1 MSTAGSSATREFFRI
16 VQPFRTLLIL
26 SIVMG
31 ILGGL
36 CVTILLT
43 TINQLLNTAD
53 GMNQEKVITF
63 AALCAVALGCSVMAN
78 IGTNYVGQKIIAQ
91 LRRSLGAKVLSAP
104 IEQLERYRTH
114 RLIPVLTHDIDT
126 VSDLAFGLPQLII
139 SFTVTLG
146 CLSYLASLSLP
157 MFAVTAVAVVLG
169 TLAQYIARN
178 HGMAGFETARE
189 LEDQLQKHYRGI
201 ADGAKELR
209 INRPRRQCLY
219 RDQLGATAD
228 AICRQ
233 QVRSVNVF
241 LTASTFGSL
250 LFFVVIGITLG
261 LHAWWAQNDRA
272 VLSGFVMTLLFM
284 KGPLESV
291 LSLLPLISRNRIALK
306 RIADLTERFANPEPH
321 LLLEGEG
328 GAAPL
333 AARLEL
339 RGVSYSYPSV
349 EDKPPFTVGPLDLT
363 LKSGEILFIVGENG
377 CGKTTLVKLL
387 LGLYLP
393 HQGEIHVDG
402 RRIEAANRDDYRQA
416 FTTVFADYHLFDD
429 LLPTGDSLPTAAGRY
444 LERLELAH
452 KVTVVDGRFTT
463 TDLSTGQRKRLA
475 LVNAWLED
483 RPVMV
488 FDEWAADQD
497 PTFRRIFYTELL
509 PDLKRQG
516 KTVVVISHDDRYF
529 DVADQILH
537 LRTGQPVSYETSPQM

>member
-1 MSTAGSSATREFFRI
+1 MSTAGSSATREFLRI

-43 TINQLLNTAD
+43 TINRLLNTAD
-53 GMNQEKVITF
+53 GMSQDMIITF
-63 AALCAVALGCSVMAN
+63 AVLCALALGCSVVAN

-91 LRRSLGAKVLSAP
+91 LRRSLGSKVLSAP
-104 IEQLERYRTH
+104 IEQLERYRAH

-139 SFTVTLG
+139 SFTITLG
-146 CLSYLASLSLP
+146 CLGYLASLSLP
-157 MFAVTAVAVVLG
+157 MFAVTAAAVVLG
-169 TLAQYIARN
+169 TLAQYIARG
-178 HGMAGFETARE
+178 HGMAGFEKARE
-189 LEDQLQKHYRGI
+189 LEDQLQKHYQGI

-209 INRPRRQCLY
+209 INRPRRQRLY
-219 RDQLGATAD
+219 REQLGATAD

-250 LFFVVIGITLG
+250 LFFVVIGIALG

-306 RIADLTERFANPEPH
+306 RIADLTERFVNPEPH

-333 AARLEL
+333 AATLEL
-339 RGVSYSYPSV
+339 RGVGYSYPAV
-349 EDKPPFTVGPLDLT
+349 DDRAPFTVGPLDLT
-363 LKSGEILFIVGENG
+363 LRSGEILFIVGENG

-387 LGLYLP
+387 LGLYPP
-393 HQGEIHVDG
+393 HQGEIRVDG
-402 RRIEAANRDDYRQA
+402 RRIEAADRDDYRQA
-416 FTTVFADYHLFDD
+416 FTTVFADYYLFDD
-429 LLPTGDSLPTAAGRY
+429 LLPTGPRLPAVAARY

-452 KVTVVDGRFTT
+452 KVRVVDGRFTT
-463 TDLSTGQRKRLA
+463 TELSTGQRKRLA
-475 LVNAWLED
+475 LVNAWLEE
-483 RPVMV
+483 RPVLV

-509 PDLKRQG
+509 PDLRRQG

-529 DVADQILH
+529 DVADQVLH
-537 LRTGQPVSYETSPQM
+537 LRAGQPVAPEASPQM